1 MARALRG
8 SFRHFIT
15 IQVAAKV
22 ATDSGREEKTWD
34 TFAQVFAQ
42 RIQRNFSSERF
53 LAGREVPK
61 VQTLWRTNWRDDIA
75 PDMRV
80 RDADGRIYNI
90 TETRDPAGDRRLIEI
105 DSMEM
110 TEGDND

>member
-1 MARALRG
+1 VSRPLRG
-8 SFRHFIT
+8 SFRHLIT
-15 IQVAAKV
+15 IEAAAKV
-22 ATDSGREEKTWD
+22 DTESGREEKTWS

-53 LAGREVPK
+53 QAGREVPK
-61 VQTLWRTNWRDDIA
+61 IQTLWRTNWRDDFT

-80 RDADGRIYNI
+80 KDAVGRVYNI
-90 TETRDPAGDRRLIEI
+90 TETRDPDGDRRLIEI

-110 TEGDND
+110 TEGDSD